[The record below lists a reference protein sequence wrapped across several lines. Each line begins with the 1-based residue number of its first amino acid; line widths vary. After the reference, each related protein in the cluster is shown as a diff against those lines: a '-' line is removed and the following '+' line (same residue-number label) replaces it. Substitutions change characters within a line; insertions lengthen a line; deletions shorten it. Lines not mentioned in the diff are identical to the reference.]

1 METIYAN
8 RESCLSEK
16 LFAYLLKQ
24 REGSPETKFYEKR
37 LKEVSSSGFTA
48 LKKQKVLLFDQY
60 DPKQEGYFDAVGDEY
75 MVRRTNGNWLAI
87 SESGRGLTL
96 KQEDLSRYRFSVD
109 PLIAEIKKQSGLSG
123 NAEAITARVHYIGE
137 KQVLES
143 RVGVFIAFLDRG
155 SAEEELFGI
164 RAKIADV
171 DNVLILCP
179 GYMAPQTLSGK
190 LARLNILC
198 MPFKGVLK
206 GWRID
211 FSKAKF
217 RKVAGKVEQKLTD
230 QQTLDYTKHKYLC
243 YDRLII
249 PGTSSMKRSND
260 LIVNGH
266 KIKMPDEPFK
276 LLLEFVIELKKGEG
290 GWVTKRVDAGKYQ
303 VFDRLRQPLAGS
315 LLEKDAKK
323 FIENDGS
330 KRYRISTHPD
340 FITYDRVKRLKK
352 NS

>member
-1 METIYAN
+1 M
-8 RESCLSEK
+8 SEK
-16 LFAYLLKQ
+16 LLEYLLGQ
-24 REGSPETKFYEKR
+24 REGSPETKFFER
-37 LKEVSSSGFTA
+37 GLKTISASGIA
-48 LKKQKVLLFDQY
+48 PLKKSKILLFDQY
-60 DPKQEGYFDAVGDEY
+60 DPEEEGYLNPSGEECL
-75 MVRRTNGNWLAI
+75 VRRVNGKLLVI
-87 SESGRGLTL
+87 PESGRSFEL
-96 KQEDLSRYRFSVD
+96 KPEDLVRYRFSID
-109 PLIAEIKKQSGLSG
+109 PLIAEMRKHSGLSG
-123 NAEAITARVHYIGE
+123 NPEPITARIHYIGE
-137 KQVLES
+137 KQVLDS
-143 RVGVFIAFLDRG
+143 GVGVFIAFLDKD
-155 SAEEELFGI
+155 SAEAELLGI
-164 RAKIADV
+164 RAKVGDV
-171 DNVLILCP
+171 DNILILCP
-179 GYMAPQTLSGK
+179 GYSAPQNLSGK
-190 LARLNILC
+190 LARLNVLC
-198 MPFKGVLK
+198 LPFKSILK